1 MASLR
6 KGGKIWYFRITD
18 ENGAKVERKGCS
30 DLQVTK
36 ELARAAESKIAKI
49 C

>member
-6 KGGKIWYFRITD
+6 KRGKLWYFRITD
-18 ENGAKVERKGCS
+18 ENGAKFEPKGCS

-36 ELARAAESKIAKI
+36 ELARAAESKVAKI